1 MLSSVNKTMR
11 KYRINKADMFKL
23 IYSEGRRLNSD
34 GLRIFYISAPD
45 NIMRYVG
52 VVRKKVYKSA
62 VSRNRVK
69 RVLRES
75 FFEYLPKLNGNYW
88 ILIDLKTKTDLKK
101 SLLSQKTYQLIS
113 NSGLN

>member
-1 MLSSVNKTMR
+1 MISALNKTMR
-11 KYRINKADMFKL
+11 EYRINKADMFRL
-23 IYSEGRRLNSD
+23 IYREGRRLNSD
-34 GLRIFYISAPD
+34 GLRIFYIPAPD
-45 NIMRYVG
+45 NKMRYVG

-75 FFEYLPKLNGNYW
+75 FFRYLPQLEGKYW
-88 ILIDLKTKTDLKK
+88 ILIDLKVKTELKK

-113 NSGLN
+113 NSGLE